1 MRYSRYK
8 KVRIDGISFFSD
20 TRMKRVAVVG
30 NSQSLFDRSY
40 GVDID
45 KHDVVIRFNKPA
57 PFMMED
63 VELTHGSKTNIWM
76 FWAVGAFHR
85 DVMENKSAPPLVKS
99 QFLEN
104 KNIRKGQV
112 RVNSHTALSRKY
124 IDYTMSNSIYSS
136 LKLELKQ
143 RSEYKPAPSVGISTL
158 AWLHKCD
165 PASVS
170 IYGMDF
176 KETPTFSEKDRFQK
190 DMNGFYDSRCNHDFL
205 AERQFIDKYILTDN
219 RFRLFK

>member
-1 MRYSRYK
+1 MHYSRYK
-8 KVRIDGISFFSD
+8 KLHIDTISLFSD
-20 TRMKRVAVVG
+20 TRMKSVAVVG

-40 GVDID
+40 GADID

-63 VELTHGSKTNIWM
+63 VESTHGSKTNIWM

-85 DVMENKSAPPLVKS
+85 NVIENKSVSPLIKS
-99 QFLEN
+99 QFIEN

-112 RVNSHTALSRKY
+112 RVNSHTTLSKKY
-124 IDYTMSNSIYSS
+124 IDYTMPNSIYSS
-136 LKLELKQ
+136 LKLRLKQ
-143 RSEYKPAPSVGISTL
+143 QSEYRPEPSVGISTL
-158 AWLHKCD
+158 AWLRRCD
-165 PASVS
+165 PTSVS

-176 KETPTFSEKDRFQK
+176 KETPTFSETGRFQK

-205 AERQFIDKYILTDN
+205 AERQFIGKYILTDN

>member
-8 KVRIDGISFFSD
+8 KLYIDGISFLSD
-20 TRMKRVAVVG
+20 TRMKNVAVVG

-40 GVDID
+40 GEDID

-57 PFMMED
+57 SFMMKD
-63 VELTHGSKTNIWM
+63 VKQTHGSKTNIWM
-76 FWAVGAFHR
+76 FWTVGAFYR
-85 DVMENKSAPPLVKS
+85 DVMENVTASSLIKN

-104 KNIRKGQV
+104 KNIRKGQI
-112 RVNSHTALSRKY
+112 RVNSHTTLSKKY
-124 IDYTMSNSIYSS
+124 IDYTMPNSVYSS

-143 RSEYKPAPSVGISTL
+143 RSEYKPAPSVGMSTL

-176 KETPTFSEKDRFQK
+176 KATPTFSEADKFQE
-190 DMNGFYDSRCNHDFL
+190 DMNGLYDSRCNHDFL
-205 AERQFIDKYILTDN
+205 AEKQFVDKYILTDR
-219 RFRLFK
+219 RFKLFK